1 MTSIRSDLSGER
13 LIRED
18 RVTSVPKCYTCQR
31 EAKRKTV
38 THYSTHA
45 YQGPE
50 EIKKETPVT
59 DENGRV
65 SYITEVFTG
74 HYVMKF
80 GNFCSV
86 KCGLNWANS
95 ELNRRRIHRLEQKQ
109 AKAQRVGEG
118 WSSENQAKLQQFK
131 EAQKGKRYG

>member
-95 ELNRRRIHRLEQKQ
+95 ELNLSLIHI
-109 AKAQRVGEG
+109 
-118 WSSENQAKLQQFK
+118 
-131 EAQKGKRYG
+131 